1 MSVFDQ
7 ELILPGV
14 VTDIISDYNAGY
26 DTSQF
31 GSTDSVAILGTA
43 FNGPVGRP
51 VKIYSPEHAKYVFG
65 SAFDFQTRREATLV
79 AEIQDA
85 WDRGCRTIYAVRVSG
100 KEIYKDFQLA
110 SDAECKLRVSG
121 IFPNNDNKNVFF
133 EFDAVDTLSEVAN
146 GSEDTIKI
154 YKPATRATIEEKM
167 LGKVVKE
174 NSVLVNSVKLRSN
187 WNVSE
192 TTRLVDFI
200 KLFNEYR
207 YNNVLR
213 LSIVDEEGN
222 DITETPLAQ
231 GLAFGDLFAGIYF
244 IGRDKNSPKII
255 AKTEMDTVFVPEEDK
270 DTIYE
275 NFSGNIFKT
284 LKVNTDVTKDLPI
297 YHKDATQLNRLIDKV
312 EDVTM
317 VKLFDFLEVPGKVDL
332 IWLKDKIDYE
342 EVQVDDFDMYKRLGS
357 GYATSAKIVETK
369 EGTGVYKVVE
379 VTSES
384 DINRVVPINDGIYSM
399 LENLRA
405 DYRVLTGKH
414 ADVEIKGKLPK
425 KAEFLVSNPKSSS
438 IFSGTIKVSPKLDK
452 ADLSTTAKNYKFTL
466 KSLEEDS
473 IILSSDAVIE
483 TLYKKNGSYVVSEY
497 IHYVEDMCG
506 LDPKQYN
513 VGDLV
518 LAKVEEKLE
527 MHRVG
532 EDDFICLVDIDVY
545 KAEFANKLFVT
556 NEMIYQVDENSKD
569 KLAFIEL
576 LDAKTLDGAKMMNV
590 NVDGEVVVFSIEV
603 EDSLITSVSP
613 VALLND
619 ILEESSSMFTVITPV
634 SSEGKIV
641 NQVEIKALNLEAT
654 SLGELIISMNE
665 DAILGKMFEF
675 DLDPSL
681 GESVRYIPVL
691 GADEDDESIFGVAL
705 EGVVNT
711 EANKVNSVKGNPTIA
726 DRGLP
731 VYDKSLYLPFKTT
744 DNFARHLAQ
753 HCVYTGLK
761 TAPTHGVIGCSKLMT
776 SNLKTVADRVDK
788 LVALDLNLYA
798 KRPNGNDMLDKNNL
812 PYPIGRGISVTFF
825 QNKVETGDNY
835 TYVSVGASG
844 YAGMVSTLPIDQS
857 STSQPINIDSTTF
870 ELTNYQLG
878 RLTQAGY
885 VTVKNSYTQGY
896 VITDGVTMAPVTSPF
911 RRLAVTRIVNGIDE
925 AIRAAAEPFIGKQN
939 HLANRN
945 SLQTAI
951 KSSLD
956 KMLNQLI
963 EKYDFKL
970 VVDKS
975 AERMGI
981 IEIQYTIVPIYEIRE
996 VRNRLT
1002 VTDSQ

>member
-1 MSVFDQ
+1 
-7 ELILPGV
+7 
-14 VTDIISDYNAGY
+14 
-26 DTSQF
+26 
-31 GSTDSVAILGTA
+31 
-43 FNGPVGRP
+43 
-51 VKIYSPEHAKYVFG
+51 
-65 SAFDFQTRREATLV
+65 
-79 AEIQDA
+79 
-85 WDRGCRTIYAVRVSG
+85 
-100 KEIYKDFQLA
+100 
-110 SDAECKLRVSG
+110 
-121 IFPNNDNKNVFF
+121 
-133 EFDAVDTLSEVAN
+133 
-146 GSEDTIKI
+146 
-154 YKPATRATIEEKM
+154 
-167 LGKVVKE
+167 
-174 NSVLVNSVKLRSN
+174 
-187 WNVSE
+187 
-192 TTRLVDFI
+192 
-200 KLFNEYR
+200 
-207 YNNVLR
+207 
-213 LSIVDEEGN
+213 
-222 DITETPLAQ
+222 
-231 GLAFGDLFAGIYF
+231 
-244 IGRDKNSPKII
+244 
-255 AKTEMDTVFVPEEDK
+255 
-270 DTIYE
+270 
-275 NFSGNIFKT
+275 
-284 LKVNTDVTKDLPI
+284 
-297 YHKDATQLNRLIDKV
+297 
-312 EDVTM
+312 
-317 VKLFDFLEVPGKVDL
+317 
-332 IWLKDKIDYE
+332 
-342 EVQVDDFDMYKRLGS
+342 
-357 GYATSAKIVETK
+357 
-369 EGTGVYKVVE
+369 
-379 VTSES
+379 
-384 DINRVVPINDGIYSM
+384 
-399 LENLRA
+399 
-405 DYRVLTGKH
+405 
-414 ADVEIKGKLPK
+414 
-425 KAEFLVSNPKSSS
+425 
-438 IFSGTIKVSPKLDK
+438 
-452 ADLSTTAKNYKFTL
+452 
-466 KSLEEDS
+466 
-473 IILSSDAVIE
+473 
-483 TLYKKNGSYVVSEY
+483 
-497 IHYVEDMCG
+497 
-506 LDPKQYN
+506 
-513 VGDLV
+513 
-518 LAKVEEKLE
+518 
-527 MHRVG
+527 
-532 EDDFICLVDIDVY
+532 
-545 KAEFANKLFVT
+545 
-556 NEMIYQVDENSKD
+556 
-569 KLAFIEL
+569 
-576 LDAKTLDGAKMMNV
+576 MNV

-691 GADEDDESIFGVAL
+691 GADEDDKSIFGVAL

>member
-14 VTDIISDYNAGY
+14 VTDIISDYNNGY
-26 DTSQF
+26 DTSKF
-31 GSTDSVAILGTA
+31 GTTDSVVVIGTA

-65 SAFDFQTRREATLV
+65 SAFDFNKRREATLV

-110 SDAECKLRVSG
+110 SDADCKLRVSG

-133 EFDAVDTLSEVAN
+133 EFDAIDTLSEVAN
-146 GSEDTIKI
+146 GTEASIRI

-167 LGKVVKE
+167 LGRVIKE
-174 NSVLVNSVKLRSN
+174 NSILVNSVSLRSN

-192 TTRLVDFI
+192 GTRLVDFI

-213 LSIVDEEGN
+213 LSIVDVDGN

-231 GLAFGDLFAGIYF
+231 GLAFGDMFAGIYF
-244 IGRDKNSPKII
+244 IGRDKNSNKII
-255 AKTEMDTVFVPEEDK
+255 AKTEVDTKFVPEEDRH
-270 DTIYE
+270 TIYE
-275 NFSGNIFKT
+275 NFSGNVFKT

-297 YHKDATQLNRLIDKV
+297 YHKDVTQLNRLIDKV

-317 VKLFDFLEVPGKVDL
+317 VKLFDFLSIPGKVDL
-332 IWLKDKIDYE
+332 IWPTDKVDYE
-342 EVQVDDFDMYKRLGS
+342 EVRIEDFDMYKRLGS
-357 GYATSAKIVETK
+357 GFATSAKIIETK

-379 VTSES
+379 VTAEN
-384 DINRVVPINDGIYSM
+384 DQNRVVPINDGIYSM

-405 DYRVLTGKH
+405 DYRVLTGKY
-414 ADVEIKGKLPK
+414 ADTPIKGLLPK
-425 KAEFLVSNPKSSS
+425 KSEFLVSNPKSSS
-438 IFSGTIKVSPKLDK
+438 IFSETIKVVPKLDRT
-452 ADLSTTAKNYKFTL
+452 DLSTVAKEYQFTL
-466 KSLEEDS
+466 KTLSEDAT
-473 IILSSDAVIE
+473 ILSSDATIE
-483 TLYKKNGSYVVSEY
+483 SLYKKNGSYIVSEY
-497 IHYVEDMCG
+497 AFEAADIKT
-506 LDPKQYN
+506 LDVKEFEN
-513 VGDLV
+513 GDLV
-518 LAKVEEKLE
+518 ISAGIMYKVLDGKFVELKD
-527 MHRVG
+527 MA
-532 EDDFICLVDIDVY
+532 IY
-545 KAEFANKLFVT
+545 KSEFADKLVVT
-556 NEMIYQVDENSKD
+556 QEKIYEVDPSSTSS
-569 KLAFIEL
+569 LAFISL
-576 LDAKTLDGAKMMNV
+576 LDIATLGGAKYMSV
-590 NVDGEVVVFSIEV
+590 NVKGQIVLFEITVNGSVVQTIV
-603 EDSLITSVSP
+603 P
-613 VALLND
+613 VATLND
-619 ILEESSSMFTVITPV
+619 VLAESSSMFTVIVPAIDTNKV
-634 SSEGKIV
+634 V
-641 NQVEIKALNLEAT
+641 NNVEIRALNLEAT
-654 SLGELIISMNE
+654 SLGELIVQMNE
-665 DAILGKMFEF
+665 DTTLGEKFEF
-675 DLDPSL
+675 DLDPNL
-681 GESVRYIPVL
+681 EEAVRYIAVLATATNPDAVFDVPVN
-691 GADEDDESIFGVAL
+691 D
-705 EGVVNT
+705 VVVVDS
-711 EANKVNSVKGNPTIA
+711 NKVNSATGNPAII
-726 DRGLP
+726 DRGMP
-731 VYDKSLYLPFKTT
+731 VYDKSLYVPFKTS

-753 HCVYTGLK
+753 HCIYTGMK
-761 TAPTHGVIGCSKLMT
+761 TAPTHGVIGCSKLIT
-776 SNLKTVADRVDK
+776 TNLKTISDRVDR

-798 KRPNGNDMLDKNNL
+798 KRPNGNDMLDKTNL
-812 PYPIGRGISVTFF
+812 PYPIGRAISVTFF
-825 QNKVETGDNY
+825 QNNIETGDNY
-835 TYVSVGASG
+835 SYVGVGASA

-857 STSQPINIDSTTF
+857 STSQRINVASTNF

-911 RRLAVTRIVNGIDE
+911 RRLAVARIVNGIDE

-951 KSSLD
+951 KSVLD

-975 AERMGI
+975 AERMGV
-981 IEIQYTIVPIYEIRE
+981 IEIEYAIIPIYEIRE
-996 VRNRLT
+996 VRNKLAVR
-1002 VTDSQ
+1002 DNQ